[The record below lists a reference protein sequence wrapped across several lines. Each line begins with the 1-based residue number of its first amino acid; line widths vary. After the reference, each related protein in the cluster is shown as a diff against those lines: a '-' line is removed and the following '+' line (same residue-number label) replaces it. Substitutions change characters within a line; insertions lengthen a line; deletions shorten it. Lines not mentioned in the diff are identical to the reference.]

1 MDSDAH
7 PPEELFDKLMGI
19 CRREG
24 RELPIILG
32 LATEELEAWLL
43 GDRRAILTAYPEADC
58 TLLDA
63 YEQDSVCGTW
73 ELLCHALLKEQAP
86 RLIEIGYPAV
96 GQYKYEWAGKIA
108 PHLDLSRNRSPS
120 FKRFH
125 SYLERGLEIYEKY
138 SG

>member
-1 MDSDAH
+1 M
-7 PPEELFDKLMGI
+7 
-19 CRREG
+19 
-24 RELPIILG
+24 
-32 LATEELEAWLL
+32 
-43 GDRRAILTAYPEADC
+43 
-58 TLLDA
+58 
-63 YEQDSVCGTW
+63 
-73 ELLCHALLKEQAP
+73 LCHALLKEQAP